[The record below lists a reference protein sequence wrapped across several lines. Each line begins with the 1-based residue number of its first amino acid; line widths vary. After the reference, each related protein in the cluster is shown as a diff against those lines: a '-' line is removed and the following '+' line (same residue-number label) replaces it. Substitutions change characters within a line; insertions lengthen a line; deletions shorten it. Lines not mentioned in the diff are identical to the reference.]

1 MINKSLS
8 RLFTVMLL
16 AATSMTVQ
24 AAEYVRVSGGDGSA
38 TYFEVADKPTVTFT
52 AANLVITSG
61 AKTVEYP
68 LTAYRMF
75 EFTDRISTGIS
86 TTEAT
91 QQPVF
96 RLGESISASG
106 LTPGSILSV
115 YTSDGSLVGKSQV
128 SQNGEAT
135 ISIGPKKG
143 VYIVKTS
150 SKTFKFIKR

>member
-1 MINKSLS
+1 
-8 RLFTVMLL
+8 MLL
-16 AATSMTVQ
+16 AATSMAVQ
-24 AAEYVRVSGGDGSA
+24 AAKYVRVSGGDGSA

-52 AANLVITSG
+52 AANLVI
-61 AKTVEYP
+61 
-68 LTAYRMF
+68 
-75 EFTDRISTGIS
+75 STGIS

-106 LTPGSILSV
+106 LQPGSILSV